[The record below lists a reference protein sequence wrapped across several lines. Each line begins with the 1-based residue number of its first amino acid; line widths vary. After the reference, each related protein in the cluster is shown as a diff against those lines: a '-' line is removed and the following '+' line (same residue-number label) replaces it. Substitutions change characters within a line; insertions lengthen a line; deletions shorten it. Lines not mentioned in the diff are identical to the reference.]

1 VNINLTIIGQVI
13 SFAIFVWFCA
23 KYVWPPIMNAME
35 EREKKIADGLAAADR
50 AVRDLELAQDKAT
63 DQLRQ
68 AKQEAAGIIE
78 LARKQAGLV
87 IEEAKQKAREE
98 GERLLVAA
106 EAEIER
112 EFNRAKEELRGKVA
126 QLAIAGAE
134 QILQRS
140 VGEAANSEL
149 VDSLAARL

>member
-1 VNINLTIIGQVI
+1 MHINLTIIGQVI

-23 KYVWPPIMNAME
+23 KYIWPPIIGAMAA
-35 EREKKIADGLAAADR
+35 RESKIAEGLAAADR

-68 AKQEAAGIIE
+68 AKQEAAAIIDQ
-78 LARKQAGLV
+78 ARKQAGL
-87 IEEAKQKAREE
+87 ILEEAKQKAGEE
-98 GERLLVAA
+98 SERLRVAGQ
-106 EAEIER
+106 AEIER
-112 EFNRAKEELRGKVA
+112 EFNRAKEELRSKVA

-149 VDSLAARL
+149 VDSLAAQL

>member
-1 VNINLTIIGQVI
+1 MNINLTIIGQVI

-23 KYVWPPIMNAME
+23 KYVWPPIVNAMAT
-35 EREKKIADGLAAADR
+35 RESKIADGLAAADR

-63 DQLRQ
+63 DQLRL

-78 LARKQAGLV
+78 QARKQGAVV

-98 GERLLVAA
+98 GDRLRAAA

-112 EFNRAKEELRGKVA
+112 EFNRAREELRSKVA

-149 VDSLAARL
+149 VDSLAAQL